1 MKGVRN
7 FLVINLG
14 ENFDERKRGGAELLQ
29 AEGILRFPLEEKQF
43 VFSYKKVVIMKKTL
57 AAVAVLGAFAGSAL
71 AADVTLYGKI
81 DMGLQY
87 QNTKADSVT
96 ELLPGGEY
104 VQDTIKEDSLGLNS
118 GLNSSS
124 RFGIKGSEQISEGLT
139 VGFQLENGFS
149 GDDGKFSQD
158 DDQIF
163 GRESRLYVQTDF
175 GTLHMGRMG
184 GLDSGC
190 GSLDIFGGYAGVFGT
205 GWGSIGDDTTIF
217 RGMSSRLDNVVAY
230 QSPTFGGVTLYAQA
244 SLKNDS
250 DNAGEEGS
258 SKTDRY
264 YAIGA
269 TGSWGALSG
278 ALVFSTTDYQREWVN
293 GAPGEN
299 KGEVKNQHRDDMS
312 KVVSGYV
319 AYDFGVVKTTL
330 GAQYFD
336 DVKGYDLG
344 NVEFKYDDGVSD
356 YADIAAKLT
365 QKGYGVMLGASAPL
379 GAGELFASIGY
390 TDFEASIDSSVATVE
405 GDGYQ
410 FGIGYQ
416 YPLSKRTYLYTAAGY
431 TKISHDYQMKGA
443 EKLSLDDE
451 TTEVVAGIVHSF

>member
-1 MKGVRN
+1 M
-7 FLVINLG
+7 
-14 ENFDERKRGGAELLQ
+14 
-29 AEGILRFPLEEKQF
+29 
-43 VFSYKKVVIMKKTL
+43 
-57 AAVAVLGAFAGSAL
+57 
-71 AADVTLYGKI
+71 
-81 DMGLQY
+81 
-87 QNTKADSVT
+87 
-96 ELLPGGEY
+96 
-104 VQDTIKEDSLGLNS
+104 GLNS

-293 GAPGEN
+293 GAPGED

-344 NVEFKYDDGVSD
+344 NVEFKYDNGVDD